1 MCAARPERTLF
12 MKTNQIP
19 GVQPNRFRGLI
30 AAPFT
35 PFHADGSLNLDVI
48 PDYASLLRRRGVQ
61 SVFVCGTTGE
71 GASLTTEERELVA
84 EAWMR
89 SAEPGL
95 SVIVH
100 VGGCALGEARR
111 LAGHAARIGAA
122 AFAALAPYFFKPASA
137 AMLGEWC
144 AGVASAAA
152 SLPFYFYHIP
162 SMTGVS
168 LSMREFLAAAEGIPN
183 LAGIK
188 YTHEDLADYAGSL
201 HYRAGRYD
209 LLFGRDELLYEG
221 WMNGARGAVGST
233 YNYASPLYLQL
244 IASLEE
250 GDLERARMLQ
260 DKSIE
265 MIAICNSAGVSH
277 LAASKA
283 LMSWLG
289 VDCGPVR
296 LPLAPIDAQQLQ
308 ALEGRLEAAGYFE
321 PSFGIDPLFQPAG
334 GYAFRCGA

>member
-1 MCAARPERTLF
+1 MGPAGTEQTLF

-19 GVQPNRFRGLI
+19 GVLPNRFRGLI

-35 PFHADGSLNLDVI
+35 PFHPDGSLNLDVI
-48 PDYASLLRRRGVQ
+48 PDYAALLQRRGVQ

-89 SAEPGL
+89 SAGPGL

-111 LAGHAARIGAA
+111 LGAHAGRIGAA
-122 AFAALAPYFFKPASA
+122 AFASLAPYFFKPTSASLLA
-137 AMLGEWC
+137 EWC

-168 LSMREFLAAAEGIPN
+168 LPMREFLAEAGGIPN

-188 YTHEDLADYAGSL
+188 YTHEDMADYGGSL
-201 HYRAGRYD
+201 RYGAGRYD

-221 WMNGARGAVGST
+221 WMSGARGAVGST
-233 YNYASPLYLQL
+233 YNYASPLYVQL
-244 IASLEE
+244 LASLEA
-250 GDLERARMLQ
+250 GDFERARMLQ

-265 MIAICNSAGVSH
+265 MIAICNSVGVSH

-289 VDCGPVR
+289 VNCGPVR
-296 LPLAPIDAQQLQ
+296 LPLDAINALQLDE
-308 ALEGRLEAAGYFE
+308 LEGRLAAAGYFE
-321 PSFGIDPLFQPAG
+321 PAFGFDPLFSSTGVQG
-334 GYAFRCGA
+334 VF